1 MATVGLIGTLDT
13 KGDEYAFVQRAIEG
27 LGSKT
32 IVVDV
37 GILPG
42 PSRNPDIVADRV
54 AVAGGTD
61 IETLRSANDRGAA
74 MEAMARGAVK
84 IVRELHSADQL
95 DAVMA
100 LGGSGGTSV
109 ATAAMRAL
117 PIGFPKLMVSTVAAG
132 DVASYVGTSDI
143 IMLYPVV
150 DIAGL
155 NTIAKRIYWNAA
167 VAISAMAKSSEKSG
181 PIKTVRPV
189 VAVTMFG
196 VTTPAVSV
204 ARSWLESVGYEVLV
218 FHANG
223 AGGRAMEMLV
233 RDGVING
240 VLDLT
245 TTELA
250 DELVGGKLS
259 AGPTRLEIAGT
270 LGLPQVV
277 SLGALD
283 MVNFGPAETVPKKF
297 RKRRL
302 YCHNPDVTLMRTSPG
317 ECAKLGA
324 IMARK
329 LNRAK
334 GPLTVFMPTLGTSS
348 ISKKGQV
355 FHDAQADSA
364 LVSTLLQKLNPA
376 ISRIVS
382 DVDINDRGFALAMAQ
397 ELDIHM
403 KKDVSR

>member
-1 MATVGLIGTLDT
+1 M
-13 KGDEYAFVQRAIEG
+13 
-27 LGSKT
+27 
-32 IVVDV
+32 
-37 GILPG
+37 
-42 PSRNPDIVADRV
+42 
-54 AVAGGTD
+54 
-61 IETLRSANDRGAA
+61 
-74 MEAMARGAVK
+74 
-84 IVRELHSADQL
+84 
-95 DAVMA
+95 
-100 LGGSGGTSV
+100 
-109 ATAAMRAL
+109 
-117 PIGFPKLMVSTVAAG
+117 
-132 DVASYVGTSDI
+132 
-143 IMLYPVV
+143 
-150 DIAGL
+150 
-155 NTIAKRIYWNAA
+155 
-167 VAISAMAKSSEKSG
+167 
-181 PIKTVRPV
+181 
-189 VAVTMFG
+189 
-196 VTTPAVSV
+196 
-204 ARSWLESVGYEVLV
+204 
-218 FHANG
+218 
-223 AGGRAMEMLV
+223 
-233 RDGVING
+233 
-240 VLDLT
+240 
-245 TTELA
+245 
-250 DELVGGKLS
+250 
-259 AGPTRLEIAGT
+259 
-270 LGLPQVV
+270 V

-403 KKDVSR
+403 KKDGSR

>member
-1 MATVGLIGTLDT
+1 MVTVALIGTLDT
-13 KGDEYAFVQRAIEG
+13 KGEEYAFVEHAVEE
-27 LGSKT
+27 LGVKT
-32 IVVDV
+32 IVIDV
-37 GILPG
+37 GVSPK
-42 PSRNPDIVADRV
+42 PTRNPEVSSDRV

-61 IETLRSANDRGAA
+61 IPSLISANDRGAA
-74 MEAMARGAVK
+74 MKVMARGAAK
-84 IVRELHSADQL
+84 ILRELHSAGKVH
-95 DAVMA
+95 AVMA

-117 PIGFPKLMVSTVAAG
+117 PIGVPKLMVSTVASG
-132 DVASYVGTSDI
+132 DVASYVGTADI
-143 IMLYPVV
+143 MMLYPVV

-155 NTIAKRIYWNAA
+155 NSISRRIFCNAA
-167 VAISAMAKSSEKSG
+167 IAIAAMAKSAEAAG
-181 PIKTVRPV
+181 PIKSARQV

-204 ARSWLESVGYEVLV
+204 ARSWLESAGYEVLV

-223 AGGRAMEMLV
+223 AGGRAMEALI
-233 RDGVING
+233 RDGVIHG

-259 AGPTRLEIAGT
+259 AGPQRLEIAGA

-283 MVNFGPAETVPKKF
+283 MVNFGPKGTVPKKF
-297 RKRRL
+297 CNRRL
-302 YCHNPDVTLMRTSPG
+302 YSHNPEVTLMRTSPE
-317 ECAKLGA
+317 ECAELGA

-334 GPLTVFMPTLGTSS
+334 GPLTVFMPTLGMSS
-348 ISKKGQV
+348 ISRQGEV
-355 FHDAQADSA
+355 FYDAQADAA
-364 LVSTLLQKLNPA
+364 LIGALSKNLGPA
-376 ISRIVS
+376 IARIVS
-382 DVDINDRGFALAMAQ
+382 DVDINDSAFALAMAQ
-397 ELDIHM
+397 KLDSQM
-403 KKDVSR
+403 KKDERR